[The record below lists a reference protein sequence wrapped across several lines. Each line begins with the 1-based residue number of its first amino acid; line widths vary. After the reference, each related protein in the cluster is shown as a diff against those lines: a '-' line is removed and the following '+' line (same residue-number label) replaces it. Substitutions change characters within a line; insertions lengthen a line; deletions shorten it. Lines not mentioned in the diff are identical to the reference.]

1 MARVPCR
8 FEACLGTANKRAV
21 TTQLNHRARCLNGA
35 SASSFDETRL
45 EDFFHPFIFQFRRKF
60 PIILSRISSFFVS
73 AIDGSLGAGNLAKG
87 NGEIFPG
94 EKRI

>member
-45 EDFFHPFIFQFRRKF
+45 EDFFHPFIFRSGGNFQLFFRI
-60 PIILSRISSFFVS
+60 PSFFVS
-73 AIDGSLGAGNLAKG
+73 AIDGSFGAGNLAKG
-87 NGEIFPG
+87 NEEIFPG